1 MDDRNTGQAGGGRM
15 APGAL
20 LRRFCRD
27 RKGVAAIEFAALAI
41 PFFLMLF
48 AILESCISFAAQ
60 QLMTNATLDV
70 ARQLRTGEIK
80 PATLS
85 EKELRDMLC
94 ARIRL
99 LVADNCPG
107 LEVDLRTYDTFE
119 EAARVR
125 IKFTPDGDLDT
136 SDFKVEPG
144 ASLSKNMLRVF
155 YRWPVMTDLLRKSMS
170 NLPGGKTLLFSTTTW
185 QNEPY

>member
-1 MDDRNTGQAGGGRM
+1 
-15 APGAL
+15 
-20 LRRFCRD
+20 
-27 RKGVAAIEFAALAI
+27 
-41 PFFLMLF
+41 
-48 AILESCISFAAQ
+48 
-60 QLMTNATLDV
+60 
-70 ARQLRTGEIK
+70 
-80 PATLS
+80 
-85 EKELRDMLC
+85 MLC

-99 LVADNCPG
+99 LVADNCPE